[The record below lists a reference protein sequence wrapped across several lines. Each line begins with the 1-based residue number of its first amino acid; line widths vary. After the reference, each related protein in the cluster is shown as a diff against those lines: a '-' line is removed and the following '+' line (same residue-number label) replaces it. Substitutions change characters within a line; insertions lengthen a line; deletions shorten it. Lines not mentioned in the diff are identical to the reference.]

1 MALSTHADLTEQAP
15 VRHKNVTKLVVATS
29 LGNAL
34 EWFDISVYA
43 YFAVYLSKAF
53 FPTNDPTT
61 SLLLTFGTFALTFL
75 ARPIGGV
82 MLGTY
87 ADRYGRKAS
96 LLLSITMMTCGT
108 LAVACMPSFAQIG
121 VAAPL
126 LVIVARL
133 VQGFSAGGEFGS
145 STAFLVEHMP
155 GRRGFVASWQF
166 ASQGMSSF
174 FGAGFGLLLS
184 ATLSEADL
192 QSWGWRIPFL
202 FGVLIGPVGLYIR
215 NKIDDATAPPADKDD
230 TPVRNVFMEQKLRV
244 LLAVGVIATATSV
257 NYLIIYMPTYVVKAL
272 HLSPTIGYLA
282 AFAAAIASIT
292 LNPVAGIVSDRVG
305 RTPYTITMAVLLLLA
320 IFPVYLLLAGKPSGT
335 VIVLAVLLLGSL
347 KALYLGATAALMSEL
362 FPASTRATGLGLS
375 YNIGV
380 TAFGGSGPA
389 IATWLGSFAL
399 IGDLAPGYY
408 LTAVCLFSLWSLVT
422 IKMRSADKTFTSD
435 LPQTKSA

>member
-1 MALSTHADLTEQAP
+1 MALAHADAP
-15 VRHKNVTKLVVATS
+15 DLAPSRGKNITRLVVATS

-53 FPTNDPTT
+53 FPNENQTT
-61 SLLLTFGTFALTFL
+61 SLLLTFGSFALSFL
-75 ARPIGGV
+75 ARPVGGV
-82 MLGTY
+82 LLGTY

-96 LLLSITMMTCGT
+96 LLLSILMMTFGT
-108 LAVACMPSFAQIG
+108 LAVACMPTFAQIG

-155 GRRGFVASWQF
+155 GKRGFVASWQF

-174 FGAGFGLLLS
+174 LGAGFGLLLS
-184 ATLSEADL
+184 STLSEADM
-192 QSWGWRIPFL
+192 QSWGWRVPFL

-215 NKIDDATAPPADKDD
+215 SKIDDATAPPADKND

-272 HLSPTIGYLA
+272 HLSPVIGYLA
-282 AFAAAIASIT
+282 AFAVGIAGM
-292 LNPVAGIVSDRVG
+292 LFNPVAGVISDRVG
-305 RTPYTITMAVLLLLA
+305 RTRYMITMGVLLLLA
-320 IFPVYLLLAGKPSGT
+320 IFPVYLLLAGKPTGAI
-335 VIVLAVLLLGSL
+335 IVLAVLLLGSL
-347 KALYLGATAALMSEL
+347 KALYLGASAALMSEL
-362 FPASTRATGLGLS
+362 FPAATRATGLGLS

-389 IATWLGSFAL
+389 IVTWLGSFAV

-408 LTAVCLFSLWSLVT
+408 LTAVCLFSLWALMT
-422 IKMRSADKTFTSD
+422 IRRQGADSY
-435 LPQTKSA
+435 S

>member
-1 MALSTHADLTEQAP
+1 MTTLVPAEGVPQIVP
-15 VRHKNVTKLVVATS
+15 EKKNVVKLVVATS

-53 FPTNDPTT
+53 FPTGDPTT

-75 ARPIGGV
+75 ARPVGGIL
-82 MLGTY
+82 LGAY
-87 ADRYGRKAS
+87 ADRHGRKAS
-96 LLLSITMMTCGT
+96 LLLSIAMMTFGT
-108 LAVACMPSFAQIG
+108 LAVACMPTFEMIG
-121 VAAPL
+121 VLAPL
-126 LVIVARL
+126 LVIAARL

-155 GRRGFVASWQF
+155 GKRGFVASWQF

-174 FGAGFGLLLS
+174 LGAGFGLLLS
-184 ATLSEADL
+184 STLSEVDM
-192 QSWGWRIPFL
+192 QSWGWRVPFL

-215 NKIDDATAPPADKDD
+215 SKIDDATAPPADKND

-272 HLSPTIGYLA
+272 HLSPVIGYLA
-282 AFAAAIASIT
+282 AFTVGIAGM
-292 LNPVAGIVSDRVG
+292 LFNPIAGIISDRVG
-305 RTPYTITMAVLLLLA
+305 RTRYMIVMGVLLLIA

-335 VIVLAVLLLGSL
+335 IIVLAVLLLGSL
-347 KALYLGATAALMSEL
+347 KALYLGAAAALMSEL
-362 FPASTRATGLGLS
+362 FPAATRATGLGLS

-380 TAFGGSGPA
+380 TVFGGSGPA
-389 IATWLGSFAL
+389 IVTWLGSIAV

-408 LTAVCLFSLWSLVT
+408 LTAVCLFSLWAL
-422 IKMRSADKTFTSD
+422 IAIRRSRADRY
-435 LPQTKSA
+435 A

>member
-1 MALSTHADLTEQAP
+1 MALTAQADPAAP
-15 VRHKNVTKLVVATS
+15 AAARDNNITRLVVATS

-43 YFAVYLSKAF
+43 YFAVYLSRAF
-53 FPTNDPTT
+53 FPTSDPTT

-82 MLGTY
+82 LLGTY

-96 LLLSITMMTCGT
+96 LLLSIAMMTIGT
-108 LAVACMPSFAQIG
+108 LAVGCMPTFDRIG
-121 VAAPL
+121 LLAPL

-155 GRRGFVASWQF
+155 GKRGFVASWQF
-166 ASQGMSSF
+166 ASQGISSLL
-174 FGAGFGLLLS
+174 GAGFGLLLTS
-184 ATLSEADL
+184 TLSEPEL

-202 FGVLIGPVGLYIR
+202 FGVLIGPIGLYIR
-215 NKIDDATAPPADKDD
+215 NNIEDATAPPAAKHDA
-230 TPVRNVFMEQKLRV
+230 PVRTVFMMQKLPV

-272 HLSPTIGYLA
+272 HLSPTTGYLA

-292 LNPVAGIVSDRVG
+292 LNPVAGFISDRVG
-305 RTPYTITMAVLLLLA
+305 RTPYMITMGLLLLLS
-320 IFPVYLLLAGKPSGT
+320 IFPAYLLLSGKPSGT

-347 KALYLGATAALMSEL
+347 KALYLGASAALMSEL
-362 FPASTRATGLGLS
+362 FPAATRATGLGLS

-408 LTAVCLFSLWSLVT
+408 LTAVCIFSLWALIT
-422 IKMRSADKTFTSD
+422 IRLRAADRHG
-435 LPQTKSA
+435 A

>member
-1 MALSTHADLTEQAP
+1 MALVHADTPDLALA
-15 VRHKNVTKLVVATS
+15 RGKNVTKLVVATS

-43 YFAVYLSKAF
+43 YFAVYLSNAF
-53 FPTNDPTT
+53 FPTEDSTT

-82 MLGTY
+82 LLGTY

-96 LLLSITMMTCGT
+96 LLVSILMMTFGT
-108 LAVACMPSFAQIG
+108 LAVACTPTFAQIG
-121 VAAPL
+121 VLAPL

-145 STAFLVEHMP
+145 STALLVEHMP

-166 ASQGMSSF
+166 ASQGISSLL
-174 FGAGFGLLLS
+174 GSGFGLLLS
-184 ATLSEADL
+184 STLSEADL
-192 QSWGWRIPFL
+192 QGWGWRIPFF
-202 FGVLIGPVGLYIR
+202 FGVLIGPIGLYIR
-215 NKIDDATAPPADKDD
+215 NNIEDATAPPADKND
-230 TPVRNVFMEQKLRV
+230 TPVRNVFMEQKFPV
-244 LLAVGVIATATSV
+244 LLAVGTLAIATAV
-257 NYLIIYMPTYVVKAL
+257 NYLIIYMPTYVVKSL
-272 HLSPTIGYLA
+272 HLPPTIGYFA
-282 AFAAAIASIT
+282 AFAAAIAAIT
-292 LNPVAGIVSDRVG
+292 LNPVAGSISDRVG
-305 RTPYTITMAVLLLLA
+305 RTPYLITMNVLMLLA
-320 IFPVYLLLAGKPSGT
+320 IFPLYLLLAGKPSGL

-347 KALYLGATAALMSEL
+347 KALYLGAVAALMSEL

-389 IATWLGSFAL
+389 IATWLGSFAV

-408 LTAVCLFSLWSLVT
+408 LTAVCLFSLWALTS
-422 IKMRSADKTFTSD
+422 IRRRGADRYE
-435 LPQTKSA
+435 

>member
-1 MALSTHADLTEQAP
+1 MALAHADTSDLAP
-15 VRHKNVTKLVVATS
+15 SRGKNIVRLVVATS

-53 FPTNDPTT
+53 FPTDDPTT

-75 ARPIGGV
+75 ARPVGGV
-82 MLGTY
+82 LLGTY

-96 LLLSITMMTCGT
+96 LLLSIVMMTFGT
-108 LAVACMPSFAQIG
+108 LAVACMPTFAQIG

-155 GRRGFVASWQF
+155 GKRGFVASWQF

-174 FGAGFGLLLS
+174 LGAGFGLLLS
-184 ATLSEADL
+184 STLSEADM
-192 QSWGWRIPFL
+192 QSWGWRVPFL

-215 NKIDDATAPPADKDD
+215 SKIDDATAPPADKND
-230 TPVRNVFMEQKLRV
+230 TPVRNVFMEQKFRV

-272 HLSPTIGYLA
+272 HLSPVIGYLA
-282 AFAAAIASIT
+282 AFAVGIAGM
-292 LNPVAGIVSDRVG
+292 LFNPVAGVISDRVG
-305 RTPYTITMAVLLLLA
+305 RTRYMITMGVLLLLA
-320 IFPVYLLLAGKPSGT
+320 IFPVYLVLAGKPSGAI
-335 VIVLAVLLLGSL
+335 IVLAVLLLGSL
-347 KALYLGATAALMSEL
+347 KALYLGASAALMSEL
-362 FPASTRATGLGLS
+362 FPAATRATGLGLS

-389 IATWLGSFAL
+389 IVTWLGSIAV

-408 LTAVCLFSLWSLVT
+408 LTAVCLFSLWALIT
-422 IKMRSADKTFTSD
+422 IHKTSADKAF
-435 LPQTKSA
+435 LPDTTKV

>member
-1 MALSTHADLTEQAP
+1 MALSAHAETSALDVSRE
-15 VRHKNVTKLVVATS
+15 RNVTRLVVATS

-43 YFAVYLSKAF
+43 FFAVYLSKAF
-53 FPTNDPTT
+53 FPTSDPTT
-61 SLLLTFGTFALTFL
+61 SLLLTFGTFGLTFL

-82 MLGTY
+82 LLGTY

-96 LLLSITMMTCGT
+96 LLLSIAMMTCGT
-108 LAVACMPSFAQIG
+108 LAVALMPTFETIG
-121 VAAPL
+121 VLAPL

-166 ASQGMSSF
+166 ASQGLSSLLGAA
-174 FGAGFGLLLS
+174 FGALLTS
-184 ATLSEADL
+184 ILSEADL

-202 FGVLIGPVGLYIR
+202 FGALIGPIGLYIR
-215 NKIDDATAPPADKDD
+215 NRIDDATAPPADKDD
-230 TPVRNVFMEQKLRV
+230 TPVRNVLMTQKFRV
-244 LLAVGVIATATSV
+244 LLGVGAIATATSV

-282 AFAAAIASIT
+282 AFAAGLAGML
-292 LNPVAGIVSDRVG
+292 LNPVAGWISDRIG
-305 RTPYTITMAVLLLLA
+305 RTTYLIIMGAVLLFA
-320 IFPVYLLLAGKPSGT
+320 IFPLFLLLASKPSGV
-335 VIVLAVLLLGSL
+335 VIILAVLFLGSL
-347 KALYLGATAALMSEL
+347 KALYLGAVAALMSEL

-389 IATWLGSFAL
+389 IVTWLGTFAA
-399 IGDLAPGYY
+399 IGDLAPGYF
-408 LTAVCLFSLWSLVT
+408 LTAVCLFSLWALITTHVT
-422 IKMRSADKTFTSD
+422 AADKTFTSD
-435 LPQTKSA
+435 PTKV

>member
-1 MALSTHADLTEQAP
+1 MALAHAEGSDIVP
-15 VRHKNVTKLVVATS
+15 SRGRNVTRLVVATS

-53 FPTNDPTT
+53 FPTGDSTT

-75 ARPIGGV
+75 ARPVGGV
-82 MLGTY
+82 LLGTY

-96 LLLSITMMTCGT
+96 LLLSIAMMTFGT
-108 LAVACMPSFAQIG
+108 LAVACMPTYAQIG
-121 VAAPL
+121 LMAPL
-126 LVIVARL
+126 LIIVARL

-155 GRRGFVASWQF
+155 GKRGFVASWQF

-174 FGAGFGLLLS
+174 LGAGFGLLLS
-184 ATLSEADL
+184 SSLSEADM

-202 FGVLIGPVGLYIR
+202 FGVLIGPIGLYIR
-215 NKIDDATAPPADKDD
+215 SHIEDATAPPAAKED
-230 TPVRNVFMEQKLRV
+230 TPVRTVFAEQKLRV
-244 LLAVGVIATATSV
+244 LLAVGVIAAATSV

-282 AFAAAIASIT
+282 AFAVGIAGM
-292 LNPVAGIVSDRVG
+292 LFNPVAGVISDRVG
-305 RTPYTITMAVLLLLA
+305 RTRYMITMGVLLLFA
-320 IFPVYLLLAGKPSGT
+320 IFPVYLVLAGKPSGAI
-335 VIVLAVLLLGSL
+335 IVLAVLLLGSL
-347 KALYLGATAALMSEL
+347 KALYLGASAALMSEL

-389 IATWLGSFAL
+389 IATWLGSFAV

-408 LTAVCLFSLWSLVT
+408 LTAVCLFSLWALTT
-422 IKMRSADKTFTSD
+422 INRTRADHYT
-435 LPQTKSA
+435 

>member
-1 MALSTHADLTEQAP
+1 MALSAQADSPELATS
-15 VRHKNVTKLVVATS
+15 RGKNVTRLVVATS

-43 YFAVYLSKAF
+43 YFAVYLSRAF
-53 FPTNDPTT
+53 FPAKDSTT
-61 SLLLTFGTFALTFL
+61 SLLLTFGSFALTFL
-75 ARPIGGV
+75 ARPVGGV
-82 MLGTY
+82 LLGTY

-96 LLLSITMMTCGT
+96 LLLSIVMMTFGT
-108 LAVACMPSFAQIG
+108 LAVGLMPTFDQIG
-121 VAAPL
+121 LLAPL

-166 ASQGMSSF
+166 ASQGMSSLL
-174 FGAGFGLLLS
+174 GAGFGALLTSTLS
-184 ATLSEADL
+184 AADL

-202 FGVLIGPVGLYIR
+202 FGALIGPVGLYIR
-215 NKIDDATAPPADKDD
+215 NRIEDATAPPAEKHD
-230 TPVRNVFMEQKLRV
+230 TPVRNVFMTQKFRV
-244 LLAVGVIATATSV
+244 LLGVGTIATATSV

-272 HLSPTIGYLA
+272 HLSPTVGYLA
-282 AFAAAIASIT
+282 AFAAGIAGIAF
-292 LNPVAGIVSDRVG
+292 NPVAGWISDRVG
-305 RTPYTITMAVLLLLA
+305 RTNYLIIMGMVLLVAIFPLFLLLA
-320 IFPVYLLLAGKPSGT
+320 SKPGGV

-347 KALYLGATAALMSEL
+347 KALYLGAVAALMSEL

-389 IATWLGSFAL
+389 IVTWLGSFAL

-408 LTAVCLFSLWSLVT
+408 LTAVCLFSLWSLIT
-422 IKMRSADKTFTSD
+422 IHWTSADKTFIGPD
-435 LPQTKSA
+435 

>member
-1 MALSTHADLTEQAP
+1 MAISAHADSNELDAAQG
-15 VRHKNVTKLVVATS
+15 KNVTKLVVATS

-43 YFAVYLSKAF
+43 YFAAYLSNAF
-53 FPTNDPTT
+53 FPAKDPTT
-61 SLLLTFGTFALTFL
+61 SLLLTFGSFALSFL

-82 MLGTY
+82 LLGTY

-108 LAVACMPSFAQIG
+108 LVVALMPTFEAIG
-121 VAAPL
+121 MLAPL

-166 ASQGMSSF
+166 ASQGMSSLL
-174 FGAGFGLLLS
+174 GAGFGAVLTS
-184 ATLSEADL
+184 ILSEGEL

-202 FGVLIGPVGLYIR
+202 FGALIGPIGLYIR
-215 NKIDDATAPPADKDD
+215 NRIDDATEPPADKGD
-230 TPVRNVFMEQKLRV
+230 TPVRNVLMTQKFRV
-244 LLAVGVIATATSV
+244 LLGVGAIAIATAV
-257 NYLIIYMPTYVVKAL
+257 NYLIIYMPTYVVKEL

-282 AFAAAIASIT
+282 AFVASIASIT
-292 LNPVAGIVSDRVG
+292 LNPLAGWLSDRVG
-305 RTPYTITMAVLLLLA
+305 RTTYMITLGTVLLFAVFPMFLLLA
-320 IFPVYLLLAGKPSGT
+320 SKPSGT

-347 KALYLGATAALMSEL
+347 KALYLGPVAALMSEL

-389 IATWLGSFAL
+389 IVTWLGTFAA

-408 LTAVCLFSLWSLVT
+408 LTAVCLFSLWALIT
-422 IKMRSADKTFTSD
+422 IRRLGADRYI
-435 LPQTKSA
+435 

>member
-1 MALSTHADLTEQAP
+1 MALSAHAETSALDVSRE
-15 VRHKNVTKLVVATS
+15 RNVTRLVVATS

-43 YFAVYLSKAF
+43 FFAVYLSKAF

-61 SLLLTFGTFALTFL
+61 SLLLTFGTFGLTFL

-82 MLGTY
+82 LLGTY

-96 LLLSITMMTCGT
+96 LLLSIAMMTCGT
-108 LAVACMPSFAQIG
+108 LAVALMPTFETIG
-121 VAAPL
+121 VLAPL

-166 ASQGMSSF
+166 ASQGMSSLLGAA
-174 FGAGFGLLLS
+174 FGALLTSILS
-184 ATLSEADL
+184 DAEL

-202 FGVLIGPVGLYIR
+202 FGALIGPIGLYIR
-215 NKIDDATAPPADKDD
+215 NRIDDATAPPADKDD
-230 TPVRNVFMEQKLRV
+230 TPVRNVLMTQKFRV
-244 LLAVGVIATATSV
+244 LLGVGAIATATSV

-282 AFAAAIASIT
+282 AFAAGLAGMV
-292 LNPVAGIVSDRVG
+292 LNPVAGWISDRVG
-305 RTPYTITMAVLLLLA
+305 RTTYLIIMGTVLLFAVFPLFLLLA
-320 IFPVYLLLAGKPSGT
+320 SKPSGV
-335 VIVLAVLLLGSL
+335 VIVLAVLFLGSL
-347 KALYLGATAALMSEL
+347 KALYLGAVAALMSEL

-389 IATWLGSFAL
+389 IVTWLGTFAA
-399 IGDLAPGYY
+399 IGDLAPGYF
-408 LTAVCLFSLWSLVT
+408 LTAVCLFSLWALITTHVT
-422 IKMRSADKTFTSD
+422 VADKTFTSD
-435 LPQTKSA
+435 PTKV

>member
-1 MALSTHADLTEQAP
+1 MAVLAHAEMDDGDAS
-15 VRHKNVTKLVVATS
+15 RRKNVTRLVVATS

-43 YFAVYLSKAF
+43 FFATYLSKAF
-53 FPTNDPTT
+53 FPVKDPTT
-61 SLLLTFGTFALTFL
+61 SLLLTFGTFALSFL
-75 ARPIGGV
+75 ARPVGGV
-82 MLGTY
+82 LLGTY

-108 LAVACMPSFAQIG
+108 LAVALMPTFEAIG
-121 VAAPL
+121 VFAPL
-126 LVIVARL
+126 FIILARL

-166 ASQGMSSF
+166 ASQGMSSLLGAA
-174 FGAGFGLLLS
+174 FGALLTS
-184 ATLSEADL
+184 ILSEAEL

-202 FGVLIGPVGLYIR
+202 FGALIGPIGLYIR
-215 NKIDDATAPPADKDD
+215 NRIDDATAPPADKGD
-230 TPVRNVFMEQKLRV
+230 TPVLNVLKTQKFRV
-244 LLAVGVIATATSV
+244 LLGVGAIATATSI
-257 NYLIIYMPTYVVKAL
+257 NYLIIYMPTYVVKEL

-282 AFAAAIASIT
+282 AFAAGLAGMAF
-292 LNPVAGIVSDRVG
+292 NPVAGWISDRVG
-305 RTPYTITMAVLLLLA
+305 RTTHLIIMGTLLLFAVFPVFLLLA
-320 IFPVYLLLAGKPSGT
+320 SKPSGP

-347 KALYLGATAALMSEL
+347 KALYLGAVAALMSEL

-389 IATWLGSFAL
+389 IVTWLGTFAA
-399 IGDLAPGYY
+399 IGDLAPGYF
-408 LTAVCLFSLWSLVT
+408 LTAVCLFSLWALITTHVT
-422 IKMRSADKTFTSD
+422 KADKTFISD
-435 LPQTKSA
+435 QTKV